1 MSPQR
6 ARRASRVSDP
16 LLGGRYRVD
25 DLIGRGGMAT
35 VWSGWDTTL
44 DRPVAIKRLHA
55 GHVDDP
61 AVALR
66 FDREAQVVAG
76 VSHPNVVRLL
86 DRGTED
92 RGPYLVLEY
101 VHGETLKNR
110 IRRSGAL
117 DPEEAVRICAEVG
130 RGLAAAHARGIVHR
144 DIKSQ
149 NILLAEDGTAKVA
162 DFGIARLMETSG
174 GELTRTGM
182 MVGSA
187 DYLAPEQA
195 EGDPV
200 DARADIYSLG
210 IVLYECLAGELPFR
224 GDNFVGVAMQHV
236 SAPLPDPRRVVP
248 MIPAHLADCVVRAA
262 AKRPGARFASADAFV
277 DALEGAPLAGAT
289 GVMPPPSGYEDETDT
304 AETAAVVAAPAG
316 RRRRRRVFGWAL
328 VVTIA
333 LVVAG
338 GFALVD
344 LDSPFGDGNGASAAQ
359 PEPLVPQ
366 EVIAYDPE
374 GDGGERDGDVT
385 LATDSDP
392 DTAWKT
398 ERYSTADFGN
408 LKSGV
413 GLLFRFGGPV
423 RADQVVI
430 GSDSAGVAFQILGP
444 EIAPNQRPLLGEG
457 TLEAG
462 QTTLTLAQ
470 HEPVAEYVLWF
481 TSLAPDGDRYAA
493 EVGEVRL
500 TGTANT

>member
-1 MSPQR
+1 
-6 ARRASRVSDP
+6 VSDP

-101 VHGETLKNR
+101 VHGETLKNL

-117 DPEEAVRICAEVG
+117 EPEEAVRICAEVG

-149 NILLAEDGTAKVA
+149 NILLAEDGTAKLA

-174 GELTRTGM
+174 GELTHTGM

-210 IVLYECLAGELPFR
+210 IVLYECLTGELPFK

-236 SAPLPDPRRVVP
+236 SAPLPDPRGVVP
-248 MIPAHLADCVVRAA
+248 AIPAHLADCVVRAA

-289 GVMPPPSGYEDETDT
+289 GVMPPPPVSEDEADT
-304 AETAAVVAAPAG
+304 AETALVAAAPDG
-316 RRRRRRVFGWAL
+316 RRGRRRVFGGAL
-328 VVTIA
+328 AVVVA
-333 LVVAG
+333 LLVAG
-338 GFALVD
+338 GIALVD
-344 LDSPFGDGNGASAAQ
+344 LDLPFGDGNGGASAAQ
-359 PEPLVPQ
+359 PVPLVPQ
-366 EVIAYDPE
+366 EVVAYDPE

-398 ERYSTADFGN
+398 ERYSTPGFGN

-413 GLLFRFGGPV
+413 GLLFRYGEPV

-444 EIAPNQRPLLGEG
+444 EVAPGRRPLLGEG
-457 TLEAG
+457 TLEPG
-462 QTTLTLAQ
+462 QTTVTLAE
-470 HEPVAEYVLWF
+470 HEPASEYVLWF